1 MSPRNQLT
9 KHVQTFFQSY
19 LPTERGLS
27 RHTIRSYR
35 DTLKLFLGFLS
46 QRRKR
51 KIEGVSL
58 DDLTAANVLSFLNS
72 IEKHRE
78 NSIRTR
84 NQRLAV
90 LKTFFSYLLTQD
102 VSRANQYER
111 VSHLTMKRMPYRP
124 VEYLTEDEMQ
134 ALLDSIN
141 RDSMQGIRDHAILLM
156 LYNTGARVQ
165 ELCDLR
171 LRDLR
176 FEKPHLA
183 ILTGKGQKT
192 RQVPLWAGTVQ
203 AVLDYLNTDDPRAP
217 EDFLF
222 RGKRDEPLSRFGIRY
237 LVQAQVKRAAAGCKT
252 LAEKRVGPHTL
263 RHTTAMHLLQSGV
276 DIAVIKAWLGHVDLN
291 TTHGYVEIDMKMK
304 EQALNKAG
312 KPFANSIRA
321 MLHQEKNV
329 LKWLESL

>member
-1 MSPRNQLT
+1 MSKKNPVTN
-9 KHVQTFFQSY
+9 HVQTFFRSY

-27 RHTIRSYR
+27 VHTIKSYR
-35 DTLKLFLGFLS
+35 DTLKIFLS
-46 QRRKR
+46 YLAGKTK
-51 KIEGVSL
+51 KIEQVTL
-58 DDLTAANVLSFLNS
+58 DQFTAENVLSFLNS
-72 IEKHRE
+72 IEKERG

-90 LKTFFSYLLTQD
+90 LKTFFSYLLNQD
-102 VSRANQYER
+102 LSRANQYQKI
-111 VSHLTMKRMPYRP
+111 SHITMKRQPYRP

-134 ALLDSIN
+134 AVLESIDRKSAQGVRDYAIFLL
-141 RDSMQGIRDHAILLM
+141 

-171 LRDLR
+171 MEDLR
-176 FEKPHLA
+176 LEKPYFA

-192 RQVPLWAGTVQ
+192 RQVPLWNGTVQ
-203 AVLDYLNTDDPRAP
+203 AVLDYIARGRGRES

-222 RGKRDEPLSRFGIRY
+222 IGKRAERLSRFGIRY
-237 LVQAQVKRAAAGCKT
+237 LLQAQVKRAVPRCKS
-252 LAEKRVGPHTL
+252 LARKRVGPHTL

-304 EQALNKAG
+304 EKALAKTG
-312 KPFANSIRA
+312 KPYKNSIRS
-321 MLHQEKNV
+321 MLAQEKDV
-329 LKWLESL
+329 LTWLESL